1 MNSASNGM
9 QAVRIA
15 VLLATILWIASPAAS
30 RDTDVYSINTKQ
42 NAYVLMDNS
51 KAMGYGVYEHSID
64 YGEMFDYLFT
74 LNDQGDV
81 RDYIWDTI
89 TNSSIFYRNHSPM
102 RTIFLW
108 RGKIGV
114 TIANI
119 DGESVAI
126 SGDAADPAYL
136 WYSGGTDFINTRT
149 MIDADGNLAPDGS
162 GLPQRLTVD
171 ANGYVRLDGALLP
184 LGLSIKEHEYTT
196 LFNGTV
202 IDTGFAGLLTAPGY
216 YFSGYKGLS
225 ATSLNPTALDPVE
238 DGDQY
243 VYFFVT
249 GNWANMQAMYN
260 LTYYR
265 NTSPRPA
272 GANLGDD
279 AWRFEH
285 FPLTTPA
292 SWSQIGYTLDYP
304 AGPGNYSNN
313 LTEAATTKSIVQPGA
328 RKIQIHFAAFD
339 VQGNGNAATY
349 TNDSLRIYDQTGAL
363 VVTYDNDNSPT
374 LGDGWSPVINGNTA
388 SLRLRS
394 NASIQGKGY
403 FVDRVRVVDNDLDG
417 PSYLMQTR
425 MDVAKDAMSYVVE
438 EFQGKMNWGL
448 ATLNGV
454 GGGATIWRAL
464 DPSQT
469 DEAQRTALLDA
480 IANDVFF
487 SANPNAPLMGAMQD
501 VWQRGFHNQR
511 HLLDSLLCRKNYV
524 ISMSSG
530 YPAGDTQNKRITTPT
545 AVTFADWDDDRW
557 TSDPYRPPVAP
568 NYYDDVAHWMY
579 THSWMDGSLV
589 DDPEH
594 SYVNVITHHIAFS
607 SRQPLMEDAAGES
620 GGQYIV
626 ANNKQQLVAAFYSL
640 ALQMGDAVS
649 FTAPVVSTDAAN
661 KIQSGDD
668 LYMGLFLPRDSGQ
681 WLGNLKKFK
690 MGDGSADRPKLFTI
704 YDRANHEAIDANGNF
719 LDNTAAFWGDDS
731 NPNDS
736 DHYGAADIR
745 EDGAGEV
752 LLEDVQGYFDARTYW
767 KRPIYTS
774 KGGNMV
780 KFERDNITAA
790 DLGVADNAT
799 RDKLINYTH
808 GYTYAAAPETGD
820 PIAVREWILG
830 PIIHSQPVV
839 IDYYNTADPKLPL
852 VQRLIAVGSNDGML
866 HVFDDGTGREVFA
879 FIPEDILPKLRLV
892 QSSKL
897 HDTVDGAVTLYRK
910 AKNPHLLIFGER
922 RGGSHFWS
930 LDITSRNP
938 LDWTVAWTYTNSEI
952 SQSWSEVK
960 TARIPVAVDAN
971 GRRTY
976 RDVAIFTGGYDPE
989 EDFYPEPFTD
999 QNLDG
1004 TPFKDDGSVDPGE
1017 WSAGASSQDVNLDT
1031 VYNTYNPGMNETGRG
1046 IFVVDIENPTAVTT
1060 VTLADGVTTRQ
1071 VLPFS
1076 ITYGPTPASTGGVR
1090 KSPEMRFSFPA
1101 SPSVVTGTDTNLYKA
1116 PDGPATSIQP
1126 GVLLSAYAVDVY
1138 ANLFKAV
1145 FAFEVTNTGSEKAP
1159 NWKVAKA
1166 DWTVNR
1172 VFSSNPGSTS
1182 GSGSMGGGI
1191 DAVDVGRKA
1200 FYSPTVSWGG
1210 SKGLFESGNY
1220 YFPGVEFQGTKG
1232 MASLFFGTGDRE
1244 NPKYGMIR
1252 NRMYAIYDDSSVT
1265 AEQSATLPATPAA
1278 VTVTSAPYQE
1288 NDLLNLTCD
1297 ELGKNSII
1305 NTCYLGA
1312 LDGRC
1317 DSSDI
1322 DGSMKTY
1329 LKELLTDDAVYGTP
1343 SALEQGQAHE
1353 NDAKGWYIVLAD
1365 QGKSSVCGHMTYP
1378 TAITADTGTAHD
1390 NHAGEQV
1397 LSQPL
1402 LYYDTLYFTTYQP
1415 SINDP
1420 CHPQGNGFSYALE
1433 YLHASAA
1440 YNLYQ
1445 TVVGTTDIADRYKK
1459 RTAIQ
1464 GIPSGFNL
1472 FLRKGRAAAMA
1483 SMGGGLVGPAP
1494 ESNQADG
1501 NGDGGGDA
1509 NSPSPFE
1516 IKSPVGLHLYYWRDS
1531 ASQE

>member
-1 MNSASNGM
+1 MHTVLSK
-9 QAVRIA
+9 QAA
-15 VLLATILWIASPAAS
+15 ACLAITLMTILWIASPAAG

-64 YGEMFDYLFT
+64 YGEMFDYFFT
-74 LNDQGDV
+74 LKDQGDV

-89 TNSSIFYRNHSPM
+89 TNSSYFYQNHSPM
-102 RTIFLW
+102 RTIYLW

-119 DGESVAI
+119 DGQAVAI

-136 WYSGGTDFINTRT
+136 WYGGGTDFINTRT
-149 MIDADGNLAPDGS
+149 MIDAEGNLAPDGS

-171 ANGYVRLDGALLP
+171 ADGYVRLDGVLLP
-184 LGLSIKEHEYTT
+184 LGLSLKEHEYST
-196 LFNGTV
+196 LYNGTV
-202 IDTGFAGLLTAPGY
+202 IDTGFAGLLSAPGY
-216 YFSGYKGLS
+216 YFSGYEALS
-225 ATSLNPTALDPVE
+225 AIGINPAALDPVE
-238 DGDQY
+238 NGDQY

-260 LTYYR
+260 LTYHWDS
-265 NTSPRPA
+265 SPRPA

-292 SWSQIGYTLDYP
+292 SWSQIGYALDYP
-304 AGPGNYSNN
+304 AGVGNYANN
-313 LTEAATTKSIVQPGA
+313 LSEAATTRIIVQPGA
-328 RKIQIHFAAFD
+328 RKIQVHFSAFD
-339 VQGNGNAATY
+339 VQGNANAATY
-349 TNDSLRIYDQTGAL
+349 TNDYLRIYDQTGKL
-363 VVTYDNDNSPT
+363 VITYDNDNSPT
-374 LGDGWSPVINGNTA
+374 LGDGWSPVLNGNTA

-394 NASIQGKGY
+394 NAAVQGTGY
-403 FVDRVRVVDNDLDG
+403 FIDQVRVVDHDADG

-448 ATLNGV
+448 ATLDGPE
-454 GGGATIWRAL
+454 GGATIWRAL

-469 DEAQRTALLDA
+469 DEAQRTALLTSLS
-480 IANDVFF
+480 NDVAF
-487 SANPNAPLMGAMQD
+487 SADPNAPLMGAMQD
-501 VWQRGFHNQR
+501 VWQKGFQNQR

-530 YPAGDTQNKRITTPT
+530 YPAGDIKNQRITTPT
-545 AVTFADWDDDRW
+545 AVTFADWDDDHW
-557 TSDPYRPPVAP
+557 TSDPYRPPIAP

-589 DDPEH
+589 DDPEN
-594 SYVNVITHHIAFS
+594 SYVNVISHHIAFS
-607 SRQPLMEDAAGES
+607 SRQPLMEDAAEES

-668 LYMGLFLPRDSGQ
+668 LYMGLFLPKDSGQ

-690 MGDGSADRPKLFTI
+690 MGDGSTDRPKLFTI
-704 YDRANHEAIDANGNF
+704 YDQANHEAVDADGHF

-731 NPNDS
+731 DLNDS

-752 LLEDVQGYFDARTYW
+752 LLEDVQGYFDAGTYW
-767 KRPIYTS
+767 QRPIYTA
-774 KGGNMV
+774 KGGVMV
-780 KFERDNITAA
+780 KFERDTITAA
-790 DLGVADNAT
+790 DLGVADDAT
-799 RDKLINYTH
+799 RDKLINFTH
-808 GYTYAAAPETGD
+808 GYTYDAVSGTGE
-820 PIAVREWILG
+820 PTEVREWILG

-839 IDYYNTADPKLPL
+839 IDYYNTADLTLPL
-852 VQRLIAVGSNDGML
+852 VKRLIAVGSNDGML
-866 HVFDDGTGREVFA
+866 HVFDDVTGREVFA

-892 QSSKL
+892 QSNKMY
-897 HDTVDGAVTLYRK
+897 DTVDGAVTLYRK
-910 AKNPHLLIFGER
+910 AKNPNLLIFGER
-922 RGGSHFWS
+922 RGGSYFWS
-930 LDITSRNP
+930 LNITSLNP
-938 LDWTVAWTYTNSEI
+938 LEWTVAWTYTNSEI

-971 GRRTY
+971 GKRTY
-976 RDVAIFTGGYDPE
+976 KDVAIFTGGYDPE

-1004 TPFKDDGSVDPGE
+1004 KPFKADGTIDPGE
-1017 WSAGASSQDVNLDT
+1017 WSADAASQDVNTDT

-1046 IFVVDIENPTAVTT
+1046 IFVVDIENPTAVTM

-1071 VLPFS
+1071 LLPFS
-1076 ITYGPTPASTGGVR
+1076 ITHGTTPVSMGGVQ

-1101 SPSVVTGTDTNLYKA
+1101 SPSVVTGTDKYFYKT
-1116 PDGPATSIQP
+1116 PDGIESGIQT
-1126 GVLLSAYAVDVY
+1126 GVLLSVYAVDIY
-1138 ANLFKAV
+1138 ANLFKTV
-1145 FAFEVTNTGSEKAP
+1145 LDFDLTNTGTATSP
-1159 NWKVAKA
+1159 NWKVGKG
-1166 DWTVNR
+1166 DWVVNR
-1172 VFSSNPGSTS
+1172 VFNANPGSTS
-1182 GSGSMGGGI
+1182 GSGSMGGGV
-1191 DAVDVGRKA
+1191 DTVDVGRKA

-1210 SKGLFESGNY
+1210 SKGYFESGNY
-1220 YFPGVEFQGTKG
+1220 FFPDVEFHGTKG

-1244 NPKYGMIR
+1244 NPKYAMIR

-1265 AEQSATLPATPAA
+1265 AEQSAPLPATPVA
-1278 VTVTSAPYQE
+1278 VTSAPYQE

-1297 ELGKNSII
+1297 ELGKESII
-1305 NTCYLGA
+1305 NSCYLGA
-1312 LDGRC
+1312 LGGQC
-1317 DSSDI
+1317 DVGNI
-1322 DGSMKTY
+1322 DASMKNY
-1329 LKELLTDDAVYGTP
+1329 LKGLLTDDAVYGTP
-1343 SALEQGQAHE
+1343 SALEQGAAHE
-1353 NDAKGWYIVLAD
+1353 DDAKGWYIVLAD
-1365 QGKSSVCGHMTYP
+1365 QGKLSACGHMTYP
-1378 TAITADTGTAHD
+1378 TAITADTSAAHD
-1390 NHAGEQV
+1390 NHEGEQL

-1402 LYYDTLYFTTYQP
+1402 IYYNTLYFTTYQP

-1420 CHPQGNGFSYALE
+1420 CHPQGNGFSYALD
-1433 YLHASAA
+1433 YLNGGAT

-1445 TVVGTTDIADRYKK
+1445 TVVGTTDITDRYKK
-1459 RTAIQ
+1459 LTGIQ
-1464 GIPSGFNL
+1464 GIPSGFNV

-1494 ESNQADG
+1494 DDN
-1501 NGDGGGDA
+1501 
-1509 NSPSPFE
+1509 PFE
-1516 IKSPVGLHLYYWRDS
+1516 IKSPAGLHLYYWRDS